1 MRRVA
6 DPSETTVVAAPDAT
20 TVKLTGLDEAAVAER
35 RAAGL
40 VNQVTDT
47 NRRSFDD
54 IVRANVFTRFNAIL
68 GTLLAVVLVIGAY
81 RDALFGIV
89 LLSNACIGIIQ
100 EIRAKR
106 TLDRLSLIS
115 APRVTVIR
123 ASQPAE
129 LRVDDIVLDDLIEL
143 KPGDQVPVDG
153 NVLDATGLE
162 VDESLLTGEADPL
175 PKAAGDGVLSG
186 SFVVAGRGRF
196 RATAVG
202 DNAYAARLAAEAK
215 KFALVHS
222 ELRSGTDQILRVVMW
237 LMIPTAVLLLIT
249 QLRGTTSVFDGLR
262 ATVAGTGAI
271 IPEGLVLLTSLA
283 FAVGVIRLGR
293 RQALVQELPAVELL
307 ARVDVVCV
315 DKTGTLT
322 QGSLK
327 LAAVEPV
334 GDRFEPWE
342 APAEA
347 EVAAMHPDSESSTE
361 PDTTAVLPIPETSPS
376 AGESE
381 PGDVADD
388 AGPGEQTGPEL
399 DDDLAAV
406 LGAIGAAEER
416 PNASLLAIVALGR
429 DPGWTLQSAVPFSSA
444 RKWSSA
450 SFAGE
455 GSWLLGAPDVL
466 LAEGDPVRVRGE
478 ELAATGR
485 RIILLA
491 HTDVEPSAEG
501 PPEDVRPMALLGLEE
516 ELRKEAPDTLRY
528 FAEQGVAVKV
538 ISGDHPT
545 TVGAVAQRVGVP
557 NAGDPM
563 DARDL
568 PEDLEELADVLEER
582 AVFGRVKPHQ
592 KRAMVQ
598 ALQSRGHTVAM
609 TGDGVNDVLALKD
622 ADIGVAMGSGSG
634 ASRAVAQLV
643 LLDDNFASMPEVV
656 AEGRKVIANIERV
669 ANLFVTKSVYA
680 FLLSISVGVAG
691 LPFPFFPRHLTII
704 SSLTIGIPA
713 FFLALAPN
721 TRRAR
726 PGFVPRVARFAIP
739 AGLLAAAATFLGFA
753 LARSESGLSI
763 TQERTTA
770 VIVLFLVAGWVLM
783 ILARPLTE
791 PRVALLFALLVAFV
805 VALATPGIREF
816 FELELPPVVV
826 LMAAVGVAAVA
837 LGVMEALWQIFGW
850 AQRHG
855 FAPDDDD

>member
-6 DPSETTVVAAPDAT
+6 EPDETQVVAAPDAT
-20 TVKLTGLDEAAVAER
+20 AVQLTGLDDAAVAER

-47 NRRSFDD
+47 NRRSFAD
-54 IVRANVFTRFNAIL
+54 IVRANIFTRFNAIL

-100 EIRAKR
+100 EIRAKQ

-123 ASQPAE
+123 SAQPAE
-129 LRVDDIVLDDLIEL
+129 LRVDEIVLDDLVEL
-143 KPGDQVPVDG
+143 KPGDQIPVDG

-202 DNAYAARLAAEAK
+202 DNAYAAKLAAEAK
-215 KFALVHS
+215 KFELVHS

-347 EVAAMHPDSESSTE
+347 DVAAMHAAPGSSSEADTTGT
-361 PDTTAVLPIPETSPS
+361 DTTAVIPTT
-376 AGESE
+376 
-381 PGDVADD
+381 DVPPDD
-388 AGPGEQTGPEL
+388 ATAPEL

-416 PNASLLAIVALGR
+416 PNASLIAIVALGR
-429 DPGWTLQSAVPFSSA
+429 DPGWTLRSAVPFSSA

-450 SFAGE
+450 TFDRE

-466 LAEGDPVRVRGE
+466 LAEDDPVRVRGE
-478 ELAATGR
+478 QLASTGR

-491 HTDVEPSAEG
+491 HTEMEPSADG

-516 ELRKEAPDTLRY
+516 ELRQEAPDTLRY

-557 NAGDPM
+557 NAGEPM

-568 PEDLEELADVLEER
+568 PEDLEQLADVLEER

-739 AGLLAAAATFLGFA
+739 AGLLAAAATFCGFA
-753 LARSESGLSI
+753 LARTESGLTL

-816 FELELPPVVV
+816 FELELPPLVV